1 MNGWEV
7 GATLLAAGG
16 AGAAAAF
23 ILSGGLIDRRPR
35 AVVSPTHRADFT
47 VTDPA
52 TGHVYQPGDEL
63 PVDVPLLGEAGSRFT
78 LRTRP
83 DAPPALR
90 IFDFDREATP

>member
-1 MNGWEV
+1 MSAWEV
-7 GATLLAAGG
+7 GGIIIAAAGAGG
-16 AGAAAAF
+16 ALAV

-35 AVVSPTHRADFT
+35 AVVSPRHRADFT

-52 TGHVYQPGDEL
+52 TGHIYQPGDEL
-63 PVDVPLLGEAGSRFT
+63 PVDVPLIGEGGSRFT